1 MSRDVGLMS
10 AFPTIEFAAT
20 TRKSTL
26 GDKSGPEQMQ
36 QTRSYSITQVSV
48 ISFFK
53 R

>member
-10 AFPTIEFAAT
+10 AFPPIEFTAA

-26 GDKSGPEQMQ
+26 GAKSGPEQMQ
-36 QTRSYSITQVSV
+36 QPRSYSITQVSV
-48 ISFFK
+48 ISFLT